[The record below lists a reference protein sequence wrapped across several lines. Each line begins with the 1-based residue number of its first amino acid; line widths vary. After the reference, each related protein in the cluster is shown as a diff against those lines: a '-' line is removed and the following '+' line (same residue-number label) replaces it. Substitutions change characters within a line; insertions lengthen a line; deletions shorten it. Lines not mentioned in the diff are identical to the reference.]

1 MAPSKKSATAS
12 TKSLKRKLAPSPA
25 PTVIEPSSSEE
36 EVVRPSSTASR
47 PAVGKGAKA
56 SASSPAVAST
66 SKPRPKPRPLGVP
79 AKKDASRAAPGA
91 SASAPPRPSKRVK
104 VDVSDA
110 RSPTPPPAPRL
121 PLDQTIF
128 GVAIPQDTK
137 TFPRAFR
144 LDGWN
149 DAVFLCQPKPISRN
163 VMALVRPP
171 RIRRSDEQLEAYFRD
186 NLHENHLV
194 SASFDDFSSAAFY
207 RTDIGKQIAVY
218 DTPAKCFQRVRRLL
232 DGLEK
237 ALGLYHLVEEHRPQV
252 AVVDDPASLPFVR
265 PFPSPRKPQYQ
276 DVPMLDLSK
285 ASTDAEMTEMLKRQQ
300 ELREIQA
307 EHNRDLDEKA
317 AVDYRRS
324 LVVWRE
330 ERALQVAKHNDL
342 EDRRADQIQAY
353 NAAVTEMAE
362 DTVSFV
368 NTVGTTPPPAQP
380 DKTISAVDG
389 EESEEES
396 PPPYSGG
403 LVAKTHPAPPPPRRR
418 RLSDATA
425 VSGGSG
431 DGGDDQ
437 EGEGDGE
444 GEEEDEDEDG
454 GSEGEPEVSGD
465 EGSDG
470 DEERRKR
477 RKGKQ
482 RAAGSSGKAPARRR
496 HRGPHVSVPPCFSHI
511 RNPTMLEGFYDH
523 DFHDLEPLNEVAPFD
538 PRKKPRPDK
547 KHPRLIT
554 GGFRVSRNPEVIYLA
569 RGFEEHGI
577 TVGSMGVLVVF
588 TRGAGCRLCK
598 EHHWACLRVRTG
610 LQMEAHC
617 IRCRALKRTCVP
629 HTRHTSTATP
639 GVEFEPFD
647 WTYSDQVIVQVNKH
661 YFELYIRMFVDV
673 MERQTRLNMREVL
686 LGMAL
691 ALRTGEAVPADPN
704 ADILPLGRDWCEV
717 SPFITPEVK
726 KMAKSAAAGTAFAP
740 VIARSEKIVAAVV
753 GSSSPAA
760 RAERVIRS
768 TLEALNAQVAE
779 LTGELALLQLG
790 VATEGDNASVS
801 APAPAPVNETSVV
814 EEFRELKV
822 DDRGEGSSK
831 GARRGAGDVVMA
843 SVAGGSTG
851 AQRAPVS
858 TPPAAARTSS
868 SSRASPSVPRTPAPN
883 PGSSRAGPASYAK
896 RPLVPSYSSASGVP
910 ATAPHTPILGASSS
924 SLAAALGPMPVRF
937 STSPETAVSTLA
949 APLAAAPFQGMED
962 TGKSILFWK
971 NRGLLI
977 ILFSGFL

>member
-1 MAPSKKSATAS
+1 
-12 TKSLKRKLAPSPA
+12 
-25 PTVIEPSSSEE
+25 
-36 EVVRPSSTASR
+36 
-47 PAVGKGAKA
+47 
-56 SASSPAVAST
+56 
-66 SKPRPKPRPLGVP
+66 
-79 AKKDASRAAPGA
+79 
-91 SASAPPRPSKRVK
+91 
-104 VDVSDA
+104 
-110 RSPTPPPAPRL
+110 
-121 PLDQTIF
+121 
-128 GVAIPQDTK
+128 
-137 TFPRAFR
+137 
-144 LDGWN
+144 
-149 DAVFLCQPKPISRN
+149 
-163 VMALVRPP
+163 
-171 RIRRSDEQLEAYFRD
+171 
-186 NLHENHLV
+186 
-194 SASFDDFSSAAFY
+194 
-207 RTDIGKQIAVY
+207 
-218 DTPAKCFQRVRRLL
+218 
-232 DGLEK
+232 
-237 ALGLYHLVEEHRPQV
+237 
-252 AVVDDPASLPFVR
+252 
-265 PFPSPRKPQYQ
+265 
-276 DVPMLDLSK
+276 
-285 ASTDAEMTEMLKRQQ
+285 MTEMLKRQQ

-342 EDRRADQIQAY
+342 EDRRADQVQAY

-368 NTVGTTPPPAQP
+368 NTVGEYALFLLDQQRGGGGVGESATPPPAQP
-380 DKTISAVDG
+380 DTTISAVDG

-396 PPPYSGG
+396 PPPVFGRAY
-403 LVAKTHPAPPPPRRR
+403 PAPPPPRRR

-547 KHPRLIT
+547 KHPRPDHRR
-554 GGFRVSRNPEVIYLA
+554 FSRLA
-569 RGFEEHGI
+569 QPRL
-577 TVGSMGVLVVF
+577 GSMGVLVVF

-647 WTYSDQVIVQVNKH
+647 WTYSDQVIIQVNKH

-691 ALRTGEAVPADPN
+691 ASTH
-704 ADILPLGRDWCEV
+704 GR
-717 SPFITPEVK
+717 
-726 KMAKSAAAGTAFAP
+726 G
-740 VIARSEKIVAAVV
+740 R
-753 GSSSPAA
+753 
-760 RAERVIRS
+760 
-768 TLEALNAQVAE
+768 
-779 LTGELALLQLG
+779 
-790 VATEGDNASVS
+790 
-801 APAPAPVNETSVV
+801 
-814 EEFRELKV
+814 
-822 DDRGEGSSK
+822 
-831 GARRGAGDVVMA
+831 
-843 SVAGGSTG
+843 
-851 AQRAPVS
+851 
-858 TPPAAARTSS
+858 
-868 SSRASPSVPRTPAPN
+868 PR
-883 PGSSRAGPASYAK
+883 
-896 RPLVPSYSSASGVP
+896 
-910 ATAPHTPILGASSS
+910 
-924 SLAAALGPMPVRF
+924 
-937 STSPETAVSTLA
+937 
-949 APLAAAPFQGMED
+949 
-962 TGKSILFWK
+962 
-971 NRGLLI
+971 
-977 ILFSGFL
+977 